1 MQHKLQDGM
10 TVRLPVSE
18 QKAGSLGASY
28 RAVNRRKAQ
37 MQRTGKALK
46 RQPRFEGEFHDDDE
60 ILRVELHG

>member
-1 MQHKLQDGM
+1 MQHKLQDGR

-18 QKAGSLGASY
+18 QKAGRLGASH
-28 RAVNRRKAQ
+28 RAVHGRNAHMERI
-37 MQRTGKALK
+37 GKFLK